1 MSSILL
7 RHPLFSAASCLP
19 PLSPFGGGGYF
30 IFTKPKSMQ
39 NSELTMQIAELKDA
53 MREIYEVW
61 AGSDGFDVETGTEKY
76 ALWLIIEMRDIAA
89 KHME

>member
-1 MSSILL
+1 MGVPGRRGFFIL
-7 RHPLFSAASCLP
+7 
-19 PLSPFGGGGYF
+19 
-30 IFTKPKSMQ
+30 TKPKSMQ

-61 AGSDGFDVETGTEKY
+61 ADSDGFEVETDTEEY

>member
-1 MSSILL
+1 
-7 RHPLFSAASCLP
+7 
-19 PLSPFGGGGYF
+19 
-30 IFTKPKSMQ
+30 MQ